1 MRKTGNIYSL
11 WASFKISSLHF
22 NIFAQITVLKKVL
35 IIFLLSFFCLQGFA
49 QNDSSVKNRPE
60 TIVGVKPV
68 MISPVT
74 ESLRSKNKFIALKKD
89 SVKRKSAA
97 VAVPDSAFHKDSLAK
112 ALVLIDSLKLDS
124 LKQDSVKKAAAT
136 ALERKLAKDTST
148 YKAIMAIPYLPF
160 NKPPLFMVIKEKLPQ
175 GKDELFY
182 LLTGLIFLVAL
193 IRLAFP
199 KYFNT
204 LFLLSF
210 QTKFRQRQT
219 KEQLLQDNLA
229 SLMMN
234 ILFFVSG
241 GIYIGLIAQTY
252 NITPVAFW
260 WLLLYCSAILGI
272 IYAVKFLFLRF
283 SGWIFNVKE
292 AADTYIFIVFMS
304 NKIIGILLIPFLLIL
319 AFSSAGI
326 AEISITVSLILVGI
340 MLLYRYLV
348 SLGSIRQDLKVNA
361 LHFFLYL
368 CAVEILP
375 LLLIYKLLFNY
386 IGNNI

>member
-1 MRKTGNIYSL
+1 M
-11 WASFKISSLHF
+11 
-22 NIFAQITVLKKVL
+22 QI
-35 IIFLLSFFCLQGFA
+35 FA
-49 QNDSSVKNRPE
+49 QNDSSLKNRPE
-60 TIVGVKPV
+60 TAVGIKPV
-68 MISPVT
+68 VSRPVA
-74 ESLRSKNKFIALKKD
+74 ESLRTKNNNPAVKKD
-89 SVKRKSAA
+89 SIKRETIAK
-97 VAVPDSAFHKDSLAK
+97 PDSTFRKDSLIK
-112 ALVLIDSLKLDS
+112 TRVLVDSLRVDSVKQDSLK
-124 LKQDSVKKAAAT
+124 
-136 ALERKLAKDTST
+136 KLAVIALQRKKENDTAT
-148 YKAIMAIPYLPF
+148 YKAIMPIPYLPF
-160 NKPPLFMVIKEKLPQ
+160 NKPPLFMVVKEKLPD

-182 LLTGLIFLVAL
+182 LLTGLVFLVAL
-193 IRLAFP
+193 VRLIFP
-199 KYFNT
+199 KYFHN

-241 GIYIGLIAQTY
+241 GIYIGLIAEEY
-252 NITPVAFW
+252 NITPFGFW
-260 WLLLYCSAILGI
+260 WLLLYCAAILGS

-292 AADTYIFIVFMS
+292 AANTYIFIVFMS
-304 NKIIGILLIPFLLIL
+304 NKIIGILLIPFLLVL
-319 AFSSAGI
+319 AFSSKPI

-348 SLGSIRQDLKVNA
+348 SLGSIRQELKVNA

-375 LLLIYKLLFNY
+375 LFLIYKILFNY